1 VTKLKIQGMTCGHCE
16 QAVSKALAQVPG
28 VTRVVEVS
36 RERELAIVEGDAQ
49 PQALVA
55 AVIEEG
61 YSAEVVE

>member
-1 VTKLKIQGMTCGHCE
+1 MTKLKIQGMTCGHCE

-61 YSAEVVE
+61 YSTEVVE